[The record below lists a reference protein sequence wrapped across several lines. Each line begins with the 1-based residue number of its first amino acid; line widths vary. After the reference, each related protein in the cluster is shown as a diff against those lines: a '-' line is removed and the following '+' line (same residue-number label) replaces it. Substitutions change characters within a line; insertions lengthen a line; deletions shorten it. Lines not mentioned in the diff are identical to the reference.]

1 MNDKN
6 KVAESKVAESKV
18 AEPVEATGASTSSA
32 PDREIEAIKPPPLA
46 GSFTLSKD
54 RKLWIAGDDTAKQQV
69 ENYLKE
75 FGEKAAKEIR
85 IK

>member
-1 MNDKN
+1 MKDEKEN
-6 KVAESKVAESKV
+6 V
-18 AEPVEATGASTSSA
+18 ASTGSA
-32 PDREIEAIKPPPLA
+32 TDQDVAAINPPPLA
-46 GSFTLSKD
+46 GSFILSKD